1 MPSVDLT
8 DVPNNT
14 LPSGEDAPGNVGM
27 GEALQDE
34 HGSPSGDNLH
44 PDAHAVL
51 ANELK
56 EALNAKDRLQLEL
69 HSERLKTAQLE
80 NRLAQGE
87 NLYHTEFVSWRVDHF
102 LISLLIFNVL

>member
-1 MPSVDLT
+1 MPSVPLT

-14 LPSGEDAPGNVGM
+14 IPSGEDAPGNVGM

-87 NLYHTEFVSWRVDHF
+87 IF
-102 LISLLIFNVL
+102 ISYRIRFMARRSLF